1 MSTQVE
7 AGVGQKIAWSLLVV
21 CSLGLLQWV
30 PFLVVAIKRGLRRDW
45 IAFGAFAFVAV
56 GTAIWGGVTANSDD
70 DQPVL
75 GFLLIGAMG
84 TAVVL
89 IWVWLFNRPAVKA
102 DAVQAAAPSGR
113 DYLT

>member
-1 MSTQVE
+1 MSNQVE
-7 AGVGQKIAWSLLVV
+7 AGVGQRVLWSLLVL

-45 IAFGAFAFVAV
+45 LAFWAFAFVSV
-56 GTAIWGGVTANSDD
+56 VTAIWGGLTADRD
-70 DQPVL
+70 GQPLL

-89 IWVWLFNRPAVKA
+89 IWVWLFNKPAVKA
-102 DAVQAAAPSGR
+102 DAVQPSAPSGR
-113 DYLT
+113 DFLT

>member
-1 MSTQVE
+1 MGNQVE

-45 IAFGAFAFVAV
+45 LAFGAFAFVSMV
-56 GTAIWGGVTANSDD
+56 TAIWGGVTANSDD
-70 DQPVL
+70 DQPLL
-75 GFLLIGAMG
+75 GFVLIGVMG

-102 DAVQAAAPSGR
+102 DAVQPSAPSGR
-113 DYLT
+113 DFLT

>member
-1 MSTQVE
+1 M
-7 AGVGQKIAWSLLVV
+7 GQKIAWSLLVV

-56 GTAIWGGVTANSDD
+56 VTAIWGGLTANGDD
-70 DQPVL
+70 DQSLL
-75 GFLLIGAMG
+75 GFLDIGAMG

-89 IWVWLFNRPAVKA
+89 VWVWLFNKPAVKA
-102 DAVQAAAPSGR
+102 DAVQPSAPSGR
-113 DYLT
+113 DFLT